1 MHSFSYVNGILRC
14 EGVDLDEIANRFG
27 TPAYVYSSAT
37 IRDNYQR
44 LDAALS
50 PLDHLVCFAVKANSN
65 LAVLNAL
72 AKLGSGFDIVSGGEL
87 FRILKAGG
95 RADRCTFAGVGKTRE
110 EIAFALREGVYSFNV
125 ESEAELARINEIAG
139 ELGLVAP
146 IAIRVNPD
154 VDAKTHKFISTGK
167 SKNKFGIGLDRAA
180 EVYEVAANMPHLKIR
195 GVQTHIGSQI
205 LESGPF
211 AEAAGKLASLVE
223 KLKTTYDLE
232 FFDFGGG
239 IGIVYD
245 EALESGSPTWWNQD
259 GAPPRHIT
267 PEDYAAAI
275 IPILK
280 PLGLRILFEPGRFL
294 VGNAGALLSTVQ
306 YVKQTPAKTFTIIDA
321 AMNDLIRP
329 ALYEGWHEIV
339 PLRQSSEEKNPMDVV
354 GPVCESGDFFA
365 QDRALP
371 PLKSDDR
378 IAVLSSG
385 AYGFVMSSNYNSRP
399 LLPEVLVDGDHFHLV
414 RERQTYED
422 LVKGESIPE

>member
-1 MHSFSYVNGILRC
+1 VHSFSYVNGILRC
-14 EGVDLDEIANRFG
+14 EGVDLHEIANRFG

-44 LDAALS
+44 LDTALS

-65 LAVLNAL
+65 LAVLNVL

-110 EIAFALREGVYSFNV
+110 EIAFALSEGVYSFNV

-154 VDAKTHKFISTGK
+154 VDAKTNKFISTGK

-180 EVYEVAANMPHLKIR
+180 EVYEVAANLPHLKIR

-245 EALESGSPTWWNQD
+245 EALESGSPAWWNQD

-306 YVKQTPAKTFTIIDA
+306 YVKQTPAKTFTIIVA

-339 PLRQSSEEKNPMDVV
+339 PLRQSSEGKNLMDVV

-399 LLPEVLVDGDHFHLV
+399 LLPEVLVDGDHFKLV

-422 LVKGESIPE
+422 LVKGESIPH